1 MIPLQ
6 ALGNQAIQYHVVH
19 SMLMELFLS
28 LVAQT
33 LMQGY
38 IQMLIFLNVLCEG
51 IYYVRSSIFC
61 SFKLWMCG
69 SFFSDPD
76 HLIGGDNLWVRDDH

>member
-33 LMQGY
+33 HMQGY
-38 IQMLIFLNVLCEG
+38 IQMLIFLYVLCEG
-51 IYYVRSSIFC
+51 IYNVRSSIFC

-69 SFFSDPD
+69 SFFGDPD
-76 HLIGGDNLWVRDDH
+76 NLNGGGQFMGGR